1 MDNAR
6 WERGQPNWQGY
17 RYGVLWLGLLVFRGL
32 KPTSY
37 ERSLFMSAFLKSAA
51 KNGAIVFQ
59 GVGKSFARH
68 AGQMLIRERLML
80 LLRNRHAERFHALRE
95 ISFAIGHGES
105 VAVVGH
111 NGAGKSTLLSLATGL
126 CQPDSGRA
134 TVHGRA
140 AALLE
145 LGSGFHPDLTGAE
158 NVCIN
163 AALMGLPRREVRRK
177 FGEIVAFAEI
187 GDFID
192 EPVCTY
198 STGMMMRLAF
208 SVGVTVDP
216 DILLIDEVLGVGDLA
231 FYAKCQERILH
242 FRECDK
248 TIRCVSHSTVTA
260 MSICDRALWLDHG
273 RLMADGPIAG
283 VMDSYTAAMA
293 THAEC
298 STQ

>member
-1 MDNAR
+1 
-6 WERGQPNWQGY
+6 
-17 RYGVLWLGLLVFRGL
+17 
-32 KPTSY
+32 
-37 ERSLFMSAFLKSAA
+37 MSVSDKRAV
-51 KNGAIVFQ
+51 IVFQ

-68 AGQMLIRERLML
+68 AGQMLIRERVML
-80 LLRNRHAERFHALRE
+80 LLRHQHGERFHALRD
-95 ISFAIGHGES
+95 ISFAIGRGES
-105 VAVVGH
+105 VAVVGP

-126 CQPDSGRA
+126 CKPDSGQVS
-134 TVHGRA
+134 VHGRTS
-140 AALLE
+140 ALLE

-163 AALMGLPRREVRRK
+163 AALMGLARREVRRK

-242 FRECDK
+242 FRECGK
-248 TIRCVSHSTVTA
+248 TILCVSHSTVTA

-273 RLMADGPIAG
+273 RLMADGPIAQ
-283 VMDSYTAAMA
+283 VVDSYTAAMA
-293 THAEC
+293 AHAEC